1 MPWSMS
7 TRHITPH
14 EWPCHKWWRNWSYSL
29 WLFDPKRSCQNYQ
42 IGLPNLLHLVKCRQ
56 RHVCL
61 AAWLCHTGYPFSTN
75 LIKSVGIKYIWRHV
89 CHTVRAIHYMRKKQY
104 YNITVLQYY
113 NITILQY
120 YNITIL
126 QYYNITI
133 LQYYNFTILQYYNI
147 TLLKY
152 CIITMKTWKDKKICI
167 PGPN

>member
-1 MPWSMS
+1 MDGIQSGVS
-7 TRHITPH
+7 
-14 EWPCHKWWRNWSYSL
+14 
-29 WLFDPKRSCQNYQ
+29 
-42 IGLPNLLHLVKCRQ
+42 
-56 RHVCL
+56 
-61 AAWLCHTGYPFSTN
+61 PFF
-75 LIKSVGIKYIWRHV
+75 L
-89 CHTVRAIHYMRKKQY
+89 
-104 YNITVLQYY
+104 
-113 NITILQY
+113 LQY